1 MHAWELV
8 LRYYELKNGA
18 RFNST
23 PVRKLSQ
30 SFNLNIVGSKAVS
43 NKQNMLGAIGNIVAL
58 HTRFKR
64 SYDAQFK
71 AFICSALK

>member
-1 MHAWELV
+1 MISQLI
-8 LRYYELKNGA
+8 NF

-30 SFNLNIVGSKAVS
+30 SFNLNIVGSKAIS
-43 NKQNMLGAIGNIVAL
+43 NKQNMLGAIGNIISL
-58 HTRFKR
+58 HTQFKR

-71 AFICSALK
+71 AFICAALK